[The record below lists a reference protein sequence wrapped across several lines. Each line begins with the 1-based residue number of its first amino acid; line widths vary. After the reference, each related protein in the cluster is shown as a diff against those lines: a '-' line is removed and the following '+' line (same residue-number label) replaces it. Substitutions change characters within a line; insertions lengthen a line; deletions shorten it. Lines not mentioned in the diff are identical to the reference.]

1 MIAGFP
7 ICNILNLSIL
17 FNDYLLYSNMKHN
30 INGNPTAVQKEKNDD
45 LCNLH
50 SCRSGRWYPHRNGRT
65 DCRNG
70 TDSHSLRSL
79 WLGGNDRLTDLTC
92 LLSLEDLESVGV
104 DGSMKKAIASLE
116 GQNYRF
122 RLEING

>member
-1 MIAGFP
+1 MGTVARYSGLAFTNADPAVWIPALADCEIGHFGAAG
-7 ICNILNLSIL
+7 
-17 FNDYLLYSNMKHN
+17 
-30 INGNPTAVQKEKNDD
+30 D
-45 LCNLH
+45 LPSDEDLAAFAADH
-50 SCRSGRWYPHRNGRT
+50 PE
-65 DCRNG
+65 
-70 TDSHSLRSL
+70 LRGL

-104 DGSMKKAIASLE
+104 DDSMKEAIASLE